1 MRRVVSVLTAALLL
15 AGCATRDRANPFDP
29 NNPDTSGRPAGFVAL
44 AGNARVTLRW
54 LSVNGSTLLGYQV
67 FRRGPNDTAYI
78 PVSGVLPVTASEF
91 VDLGLLNGSDYAY
104 RLYFVFTAG
113 LGSHPAEDVATPGTP
128 VPWLVEASG
137 FEALQITPDGRRIA
151 RRIGGFQ
158 STTDIDVNPQ
168 TGVVWIA
175 DAGAGRVDVYN
186 PATDV
191 RTSIPV
197 SSPGAIAVDTYDGA
211 AWICDRQAGLVV
223 HYLPNGT
230 AATLPIAN
238 VNNPFDVAV
247 DVEDGSVWVVER
259 GANQVSLFHPAGQ
272 DRIFGVPVPLPSR
285 VAIDTETRIAWVTS
299 FTRGTVTRVDHTGVV
314 LDTLD
319 LFTTPFGI
327 AVDAARARVWVADPG
342 VGEVIA
348 LRRDGTVEFRL
359 TGFADAGE
367 LDVDTRTGE
376 VWVVLGDAGQ
386 LVKIGPTGQV
396 RRRLSGLA
404 TPIAVAVDP
413 GPR

>member
-1 MRRVVSVLTAALLL
+1 MRRVVSLLTAALLL
-15 AGCATRDRANPFDP
+15 AGCATRERANPFDP

-44 AGNARVTLRW
+44 AGNGRVTLRW
-54 LSVNGSTLLGYQV
+54 WSVTGSTLLGYQV
-67 FRRGPNDTAYI
+67 FRRGPNDNVYI
-78 PVSGVLPVTASEF
+78 RVSGVLPVTAAEF
-91 VDLGLLNGSDYAY
+91 IDVGVSNGSDYAY

-137 FEALQITPDGRRIA
+137 IEALQITPDGRRIA
-151 RRIGGFQ
+151 RRVGGFQ
-158 STTDIDVNPQ
+158 STNDIDVNPL
-168 TGVVWIA
+168 TGVVWVA
-175 DAGAGRVDVYN
+175 DGAGRVDVYN
-186 PATDV
+186 PASDV

-197 SSPGAIAVDTYDGA
+197 GSPGAIVVDPYDGA
-211 AWICDRQAGLVV
+211 AWICDRVAGLVY
-223 HYLPNGT
+223 HFLPNGT
-230 AATLPIAN
+230 AATLPISG
-238 VNNPFDVAV
+238 VNTPFDVTV
-247 DVEDGSVWVVER
+247 DVVDGSVWVVER
-259 GANQVSLFHPAGQ
+259 GADRVSRFNQSGQ
-272 DRIFGVPVPLPSR
+272 DRIVFASVPEPSR
-285 VAIDTETRIAWVTS
+285 IALDQTTRVAWVTS
-299 FTRGTVTRVDHTGVV
+299 FTRGTVTRVDHSGVV

-359 TGFADAGE
+359 TGFEDAGE

-376 VWVVLGDAGQ
+376 VWVVLGDPGQ
-386 LVKIGPTGQV
+386 VVKIGPTGQV
-396 RRRLSGLA
+396 RRRLAGLA
-404 TPIAVAVDP
+404 TPIAIAVDP